1 LKDRVAIVT
10 GAARGIGREFC
21 RALSREGARVV
32 AADVLPCGDV
42 VDELRGG
49 GGEAVAVTVDVA
61 DDRSVQAMA
70 ARTLEVYGR
79 IDILV
84 NNAGVLPSFAPFD
97 EIRDSEWDRVMAVN
111 ARGMWT
117 CCKAVVPAMRR
128 QGGGR
133 IVNMSSDTIWLGVP
147 MLLHYVASKGA
158 IFALTRALAREL
170 TGTGINVNA
179 ITPGFTTTEG
189 TDAMADPATIA
200 HIRAMVLAQQIVK
213 RPELPPDVAG
223 TLVFLVSDDSAFI
236 TGQTI
241 NVNGG
246 ATHY

>member
-1 LKDRVAIVT
+1 MFHEGT
-10 GAARGIGREFC
+10 GKVMNTIPPNDFGFYEMLNELVQQEPATSLDPELLGLAGGRRDHQGQAVCAR
-21 RALSREGARVV
+21 RA
-32 AADVLPCGDV
+32 
-42 VDELRGG
+42 DEEDHHRSTGG
-49 GGEAVAVTVDVA
+49 GQRCFTKF
-61 DDRSVQAMA
+61 
-70 ARTLEVYGR
+70 
-79 IDILV
+79 LV
-84 NNAGVLPSFAPFD
+84 NNASVLPVFAPFD
-97 EIRDSEWDRVMAVN
+97 EIRDTEWDRVMAVN
-111 ARGMWT
+111 VRGMWA

-158 IFALTRALAREL
+158 LFALTMALAREL
-170 TGTGINVNA
+170 TGTSINVNA
-179 ITPGFTTTEG
+179 ITPGFTITEG

-200 HIRAMVLAQQIVK
+200 HIRAMVLDQQIVK
-213 RPELPPDVAG
+213 RAELPPDVAG
-223 TLVFLVSDDSAFI
+223 TLVFLVSDESVFI